1 MAVERKNVKK
11 GKEEEFHLRKLQ
23 MKLFLAFIG
32 IIIGTNLLLS
42 MVILQRS
49 SNVVQDK
56 ISTWIGVDNR
66 QQLLNINSYIDEVE
80 ETTALFFSEDS
91 YCEYDATDEGIEEFD
106 KIQQEAAITNRIQ
119 DLGVLNNFCDFGIV
133 YANDHGLGWIS
144 NTTYAMFPDGGMY
157 DAFAAEIGQVQAS
170 SAWVFGFQDN
180 YDRVYYIKRL
190 NDNAVLIAAI
200 YNREFATVF
209 EYPDELKDMTIR
221 LVDEEQKVIY
231 STNAD
236 EIGENLESS
245 LQKLIVEDGSFSVTM
260 DERLVTAN
268 ICDNHQW
275 CVIASVPLD
284 VILKE
289 IQQQRIY
296 ILLFTFGVII
306 LVMVIGVWL
315 MRRITNPMDT
325 AFSNLK
331 KRAEYDNL
339 SGMLNKSSFQEMAD
353 TALSD
358 GKQAGSSVMV
368 IVDMDNFKQV
378 NDKLGHAYGDKVIAR
393 LGSLLNQMYG
403 DEVIKG
409 RIGGDE
415 FALFMQYSIND
426 RDIVENRVGSDLKLL
441 LELFSKEFEEE
452 RETCRVSLSAGVY
465 IVTEE
470 QEGFEQMYKR
480 ADKALYVSKRNGKN
494 QYTLYTEEMAGEDD
508 E

>member
-1 MAVERKNVKK
+1 M
-11 GKEEEFHLRKLQ
+11 
-23 MKLFLAFIG
+23 
-32 IIIGTNLLLS
+32 
-42 MVILQRS
+42 
-49 SNVVQDK
+49 
-56 ISTWIGVDNR
+56 
-66 QQLLNINSYIDEVE
+66 EV
-80 ETTALFFSEDS
+80 A
-91 YCEYDATDEGIEEFD
+91 
-106 KIQQEAAITNRIQ
+106 
-119 DLGVLNNFCDFGIV
+119 
-133 YANDHGLGWIS
+133 
-144 NTTYAMFPDGGMY
+144 
-157 DAFAAEIGQVQAS
+157 
-170 SAWVFGFQDN
+170 
-180 YDRVYYIKRL
+180 
-190 NDNAVLIAAI
+190 
-200 YNREFATVF
+200 
-209 EYPDELKDMTIR
+209 
-221 LVDEEQKVIY
+221 DEEHKVIY
-231 STNAD
+231 STIAD
-236 EIGENLESS
+236 EIGGDLESS
-245 LQKLIVEDGSFSVTM
+245 LQKLIGEDGIFSVTM

-268 ICDNHQW
+268 ICDNQW
-275 CVIASVPLD
+275 YVIASVPLD

-296 ILLFTFGVII
+296 ILLFTFSVII

-358 GKQAGSSVMV
+358 GKQIGSSVMV

-426 RDIVENRVGSDLKLL
+426 RDIVENRVGSDLKLI

-452 RETCRVSLSAGVY
+452 REICRVSLSAGVY
-465 IVTEE
+465 IATEE
-470 QEGFEQMYKR
+470 QESFEQMYKR
-480 ADKALYVSKRNGKN
+480 ADNALYVSKRNGKN

>member
-1 MAVERKNVKK
+1 M
-11 GKEEEFHLRKLQ
+11 
-23 MKLFLAFIG
+23 
-32 IIIGTNLLLS
+32 
-42 MVILQRS
+42 
-49 SNVVQDK
+49 
-56 ISTWIGVDNR
+56 
-66 QQLLNINSYIDEVE
+66 EV
-80 ETTALFFSEDS
+80 A
-91 YCEYDATDEGIEEFD
+91 
-106 KIQQEAAITNRIQ
+106 
-119 DLGVLNNFCDFGIV
+119 
-133 YANDHGLGWIS
+133 
-144 NTTYAMFPDGGMY
+144 
-157 DAFAAEIGQVQAS
+157 
-170 SAWVFGFQDN
+170 
-180 YDRVYYIKRL
+180 
-190 NDNAVLIAAI
+190 
-200 YNREFATVF
+200 
-209 EYPDELKDMTIR
+209 
-221 LVDEEQKVIY
+221 DEEHKVIY
-231 STNAD
+231 STIAD
-236 EIGENLESS
+236 EIGGDLESS
-245 LQKLIVEDGSFSVTM
+245 LQKLIGEDGIFSVTM

-268 ICDNHQW
+268 ICDNQW
-275 CVIASVPLD
+275 YVIASVPLD

-296 ILLFTFGVII
+296 ILLFTFSVII

-358 GKQAGSSVMV
+358 GKQIGSSVMV

-426 RDIVENRVGSDLKLL
+426 RDIVENRVGSDLKLI

-452 RETCRVSLSAGVY
+452 REICRVFLSAGVY
-465 IVTEE
+465 IATEE
-470 QEGFEQMYKR
+470 QESFEQMYKR
-480 ADKALYVSKRNGKN
+480 ADNALYVSKRNGKN

>member
-1 MAVERKNVKK
+1 MAAERKNGKK
-11 GKEEEFHLRKLQ
+11 GKKGEFHLRKLQ

-32 IIIGTNLLLS
+32 IIIGTNLLLTL
-42 MVILQRS
+42 VVLERS

-56 ISTWIGVDNR
+56 ISTWIGVNNR
-66 QQLLNINSYIDEVE
+66 QQMLNINSYIDEVE
-80 ETTALFFSEDS
+80 ETTALFFSDDS

-119 DLGVLNNFCDFGIV
+119 DLGVMNNFCDFGIV

-157 DAFAAEIGQVQAS
+157 AAFAAEIGQEQAS

-180 YDRVYYIKRL
+180 YDRMYYIKRL
-190 NDNAVLIAAI
+190 NGNAVLIAAI

-221 LVDEEQKVIY
+221 LADEKQKIIY

-236 EIGENLESS
+236 EIGGNLESS
-245 LQKLIVEDGSFSVTM
+245 LQKLTSKGGSFSVTM

-268 ICDNHQW
+268 ICDNQW
-275 CVIASVPLD
+275 YVIASVPLE

-289 IQQQRIY
+289 IQQQRFY
-296 ILLFTFGVII
+296 ILFFTLCVII
-306 LVMVIGVWL
+306 LVLVIGVWL
-315 MRRITNPMDT
+315 MRKITNPMYT

-331 KRAEYDNL
+331 KKAEYDNL
-339 SGMLNKSSFQEMAD
+339 SGVLNKSSFQEITN
-353 TALSD
+353 TALSN
-358 GKQAGSSVMV
+358 KAQAGSSVMV

-393 LGSLLNQMYG
+393 LGSLLKQMYG

-452 RETCRVSLSAGVY
+452 REICRVSLSAGVY
-465 IVTEE
+465 IAAEE
-470 QEGFEQMYKR
+470 QESFEQMYKR
-480 ADKALYVSKRNGKN
+480 ADSALYVSKRGGKN
-494 QYTLYTEEMAGEDD
+494 RYTLYTEGMAGEDD

>member
-1 MAVERKNVKK
+1 MASERKNGKK
-11 GKEEEFHLRKLQ
+11 GKKEEFQLRKLQ

-32 IIIGTNLLLS
+32 IMIGTNLLLTL
-42 MVILQRS
+42 VVLQRS

-56 ISTWIGVDNR
+56 ISTWIGVNNR
-66 QQLLNINSYIDEVE
+66 QQMLNINSYIDEVE

-91 YCEYDATDEGIEEFD
+91 YCEYDATDEKIEEFD
-106 KIQQEAAITNRIQ
+106 KIKQEAAIANRIQ
-119 DLGVLNNFCDFGIV
+119 DLGVMNNFCDFGIV

-144 NTTYAMFPDGGMY
+144 NTTYAMFPEGGMY
-157 DAFAAEIGQVQAS
+157 DAFAAEIGKEQAS

-180 YDRVYYIKRL
+180 YDRMYYIKRL

-221 LVDEEQKVIY
+221 LADEKQKIIY
-231 STNAD
+231 STNTD
-236 EIGENLESS
+236 EIGGNLESS
-245 LQKLIVEDGSFSVTM
+245 LKKLTSEGGSFSVTM

-268 ICDNHQW
+268 ICDNRW
-275 CVIASVPLD
+275 YVIASVPLQ

-289 IQQQRIY
+289 IQQQRLY
-296 ILLFTFGVII
+296 ILLFTLGVII
-306 LVMVIGVWL
+306 LVLVIGVWI

-331 KRAEYDNL
+331 KKAEYDNL

-353 TALSD
+353 AALSK
-358 GKQAGSSVMV
+358 GKQAGHSVMV

-393 LGSLLNQMYG
+393 LGSMLKQMHG

-415 FALFMQYSIND
+415 FALFMQYTIND
-426 RDIVENRVGSDLKLL
+426 RDIIESHVGSDLKLL

-452 RETCRVSLSAGVY
+452 REICRVSLSAGVY
-465 IVTEE
+465 IAEE
-470 QEGFEQMYKR
+470 DQESFEQMYKR
-480 ADKALYVSKRNGKN
+480 ADSALYVSKRSGKN
-494 QYTLYTEEMAGEDD
+494 QYTLYTEGMAGEDD